1 MNIGLHVSFQISV
14 FVSFRYIYIYI
25 YTHTHTHTHRSGIAK
40 SYSSSIFSFLRTL
53 HTVLHS
59 GCTNLHSHQQC
70 TRVPFSPH
78 PHQHLLFVLFDGHSD
93 RWGVISHCGFDLH
106 SLMISS
112 VEHLFMCLLAI
123 CISSLK
129 KFLI

>member
-14 FVSFRYIYIYI
+14 FVSFIH
-25 YTHTHTHTHRSGIAK
+25 THTHTHTHRSGIAK

-53 HTVLHS
+53 PTVLHS
-59 GCTNLHSHQQC
+59 GCTNLRSLQQC

-78 PHQHLLFVLFDGHSD
+78 PHQHLLFVLFDDGHSD